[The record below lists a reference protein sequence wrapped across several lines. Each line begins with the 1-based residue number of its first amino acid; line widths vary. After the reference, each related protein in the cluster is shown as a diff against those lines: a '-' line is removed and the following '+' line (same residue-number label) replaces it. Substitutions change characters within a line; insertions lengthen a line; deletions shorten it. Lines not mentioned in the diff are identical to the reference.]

1 MLAITRKAAIRD
13 LLAEQKS
20 VSIADLA
27 RRLNVNR
34 ETIRRDLKEMEEKG
48 ELIRTHGGAYIL
60 DGVKND
66 LTVDT
71 RQVLM
76 IPEKETIAK
85 KCGELIQPGDYVL
98 LDGST
103 TCWFIARMLKNRPVT
118 VLTNSLEI
126 ANILSDSE
134 SVKLM
139 LTGGEYSP
147 ANKTFTGMAAV
158 SFLEAHYVDRAFI
171 SCRSAD
177 LAAGITDTNDTSAAF
192 RKAAINH
199 ARESYLVLDHTKLD
213 KVSFSRIAS
222 LDVLTGCVLDT
233 EFPESW
239 KEKLSEAGVRMY

>member
-1 MLAITRKAAIRD
+1 MLAVTRKNAIKD

-20 VSIADLA
+20 VSITDLA
-27 RRLNVNR
+27 ARLNVTR

-66 LTVDT
+66 LDVGT

-76 IPEKETIAK
+76 IPEKETIAE
-85 KCGELIQPGDYVL
+85 KCDKLIQPGDYIL

-103 TCWFIARMLKNRPVT
+103 TCWFIAKKIAARSVT

-126 ANILSDSE
+126 ANILSASE
-134 SVKLM
+134 TVKLH

-147 ANKTFTGMAAV
+147 SNKTFTGVSAV
-158 SFLEAHYVDRAFI
+158 SFLESHFVDKAFI

-177 LAAGITDTNDTSAAF
+177 LEAGITDTNDTSAAF
-192 RKAAINH
+192 RKAALSH
-199 ARESYLVLDHTKLD
+199 ASESFLVLDHTKLD
-213 KVSFSRIAS
+213 KVSFAKISD
-222 LDVLTGCVLDT
+222 LDAVTGCVLDT
-233 EFPESW
+233 AFPDKW
-239 KEKLSEAGVRMY
+239 KEKLSETGVLMY